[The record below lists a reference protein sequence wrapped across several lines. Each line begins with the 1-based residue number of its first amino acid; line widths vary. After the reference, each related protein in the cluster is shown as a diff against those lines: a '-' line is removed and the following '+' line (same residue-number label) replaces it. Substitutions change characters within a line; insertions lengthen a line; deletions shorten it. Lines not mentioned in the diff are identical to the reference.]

1 MLATTVGFSQSMY
14 RINENDGPA
23 TLTLILSNPSS
34 FNISVVV
41 LSTNGSA
48 RGKHASI
55 FID

>member
-1 MLATTVGFSQSMY
+1 MLATMVGFSQSMY

-48 RGKHASI
+48 RGKHVSI